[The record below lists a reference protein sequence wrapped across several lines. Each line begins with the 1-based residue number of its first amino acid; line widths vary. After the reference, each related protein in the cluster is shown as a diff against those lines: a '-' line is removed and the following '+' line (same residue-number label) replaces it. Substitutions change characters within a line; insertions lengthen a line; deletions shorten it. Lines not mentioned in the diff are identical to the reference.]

1 MDLAGQTACQV
12 GEPVGEMVS
21 KDQIGYGEQPL
32 ARVPSRLGWPGRPV
46 RRRRRTRDQIR
57 NSGANSISA
66 PQAEPKMPNA
76 DHVDILRRGVAAW
89 NAWRAEQRITRDL
102 SGAGLRGLDLSG
114 FDLSRVD
121 LRGTDLRGTNLSGA
135 NLSRAHL
142 ERANLFKA
150 VLDGAD
156 LAGAFLYEA
165 QFLNCAQLVVTRN
178 WQSAFRDETLG
189 CGASIPEKNP
199 SE

>member
-1 MDLAGQTACQV
+1 
-12 GEPVGEMVS
+12 
-21 KDQIGYGEQPL
+21 
-32 ARVPSRLGWPGRPV
+32 
-46 RRRRRTRDQIR
+46 
-57 NSGANSISA
+57 
-66 PQAEPKMPNA
+66 MPND
-76 DHVDILRRGVAAW
+76 DHVAILRRRAAAW
-89 NAWRAEQRITRDL
+89 NSWRAAQNITPDL

-150 VLDGAD
+150 VLYGAD

-178 WQSAFRDETLG
+178 WQAAFRDEALG
-189 CGASIPEKNP
+189 CGARIPPRHP
-199 SE
+199 SA